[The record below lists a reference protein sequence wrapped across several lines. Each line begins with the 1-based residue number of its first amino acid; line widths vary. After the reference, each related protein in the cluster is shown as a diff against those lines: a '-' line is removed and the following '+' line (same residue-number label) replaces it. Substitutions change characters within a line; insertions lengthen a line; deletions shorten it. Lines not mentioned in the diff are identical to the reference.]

1 MVQIR
6 RVGIKRL
13 KQILKLEKGGKEM
26 IEHITNNN
34 EEKNNIKCDIEE
46 EKEIFK
52 LLNDYDIYSDVIDY
66 NTLPTM
72 RRKLIMILNKK
83 STVIVLFLL
92 LVLRRIILH
101 QY

>member
-1 MVQIR
+1 MEILYS
-6 RVGIKRL
+6 GIY
-13 KQILKLEKGGKEM
+13 
-26 IEHITNNN
+26 N

-72 RRKLIMILNKK
+72 RRKLIMILNKNVSEKVK
-83 STVIVLFLL
+83 SNINKMID
-92 LVLRRIILH
+92 IIN
-101 QY
+101 QAQRKEKGIYWY